1 MDLAVNAAKNLALQF
16 MQDEVT
22 IRRPGDPT
30 FNEST
35 GEYADTPTS
44 VYSGRARIAPPSVTQ
59 IAAGGAELQRHD
71 ALAWIPL
78 AADPIERGDVLTVD
92 TARLDATLADCTYV
106 VVGVDAHSH
115 VARRVLYLEG
125 QP

>member
-1 MDLAVNAAKNLALQF
+1 MDLVTNAGKALAMQV
-16 MQDEVT
+16 MQDAVT
-22 IRRPGDPT
+22 IRRPGGPT
-30 FNEST
+30 FNETT
-35 GEYADTPTS
+35 GEYTENSPT
-44 VYSGRARIAPPSVTQ
+44 VYSGRARIAAPTVTQ
-59 IAAGGAELQRHD
+59 AEAGGAELQRHD

-78 AADPIERGDVLTVD
+78 TAAQIERGDVLTVD
-92 TARLDATLADCTYV
+92 TTHLDTTLDGRTYV

>member
-30 FNEST
+30 FNEAT
-35 GEYADTPTS
+35 GDYTETPTS
-44 VYSGRARIAPPSVTQ
+44 VFSGKARIAPPSVTQ
-59 IAAGGAELQRHD
+59 TTAGDAELQRHD

-78 AADPIERGDVLTVD
+78 SAAGIERGDILTVD
-92 TARLDATLADCTYV
+92 TARLDATLADRTYV

-115 VARRVLYLEG
+115 VPRRVLYLEG